1 MQNAARQLRDGAAL
15 QIEPTPSD
23 RVILARE
30 DTSERQNDD
39 EDPTN
44 DVGSSLKGTKPSR
57 SGSGHKKSA
66 SHAPLLDSTASPP
79 SSPSQLRRQQRLRAG
94 YLDEEAGF
102 WSAPTSFVHSRTDK
116 LLGLVRRN
124 EGFLLIALA
133 QAFFASIGTCV
144 KILQE
149 RIEMP
154 VWEIILIRM
163 FVTWLGCYWYMRW
176 TNVEHPLLGPPGVR
190 LMLVARGVVGFFGL
204 APGYFALKYLSL
216 SDATVLS
223 FLAPVLV
230 GLLARV
236 FLKETY
242 SKLEATTGF
251 VSLFG
256 VVLIAKPTFLFG
268 SKDDVGIEPGS
279 KPVTA
284 EERAMAVGIAL
295 LGTLGAA
302 GAYLIIRAIG
312 KRANAL
318 HSISYFAIYSCVV
331 ACVFPLVVDAPPV
344 LHLNLSFFLL
354 ITPIGVFGFIAQA
367 LLTLGLQKE
376 KAGRGTLAV
385 YSNLL
390 FAILLERVVFHHL
403 PDVWSVIGATIIVGG
418 AVRVALDKSKKQADP
433 AESDKRTD
441 DSRSDLRHEQDAR
454 LNVPDQIV
462 EERPLQDLTSTHAAR

>member
-1 MQNAARQLRDGAAL
+1 MPAN
-15 QIEPTPSD
+15 D
-23 RVILARE
+23 RVQLGPKHA
-30 DTSERQNDD
+30 SERENDD
-39 EDPTN
+39 DDTAEEDRMAKN
-44 DVGSSLKGTKPSR
+44 DARRSR
-57 SGSGHKKSA
+57 SGSGHKRAA
-66 SHAPLLDSTASPP
+66 SEAPLLATNGSSPP
-79 SSPSQLRRQQRLRAG
+79 SSPRERQRQRRMRAE

-102 WSAPTSFVHSRTDK
+102 LTAPTSFLSQKTAS
-116 LLGLVRRN
+116 LTALVRRN

-190 LMLVARGVVGFFGL
+190 LMLVARGVIGFFGL

-236 FLKETY
+236 FLKEPY

-251 VSLFG
+251 VSLLG
-256 VVLIAKPTFLFG
+256 VILIAKPTFLFG
-268 SKDDVGIEPGS
+268 SRTQADPGAT
-279 KPVTA
+279 PVTP
-284 EERAMAVGIAL
+284 EERAMAVGVAL

-331 ACVFPLVVDAPPV
+331 ACIFPLLVHSPPV

-390 FAILLERVVFHHL
+390 FAIMLERIVFHHL

-418 AVRVALDKSKKQADP
+418 AIRVALDKSKKQADP
-433 AESDKRTD
+433 NVSDKRSD
-441 DSRSDLRHEQDAR
+441 DPDADSDGEQDSAG
-454 LNVPDQIV
+454 LDVPDQIV